1 MTAFKASLCFFLAP
15 SFDKRPLQFQMG
27 ESPGSDLVPFDNYRK
42 FTVSFFPP
50 NPSLTSKEQLI
61 FTAGERVGIGQGRQN
76 RLRKRKKT
84 GNAEGR
90 LQRWNSKGQD
100 HREENLKDVSVIFN
114 SITLLVD

>member
-1 MTAFKASLCFFLAP
+1 MTAFEASLCFFLAP
-15 SFDKRPLQFQMG
+15 SFDKRLLQFQMG

-42 FTVSFFPP
+42 FTVSFFFPP
-50 NPSLTSKEQLI
+50 NPSLTFKEQLI

-90 LQRWNSKGQD
+90 
-100 HREENLKDVSVIFN
+100 
-114 SITLLVD
+114 